1 MSGPVR
7 ERVRAVAMLA
17 VLVLLATVVS
27 LYILANQNLTGPS
40 WMPVIGKDHFRID
53 ARFTTAAG
61 VLPGQGHAV
70 TISGVRVG
78 EIAGVRLEEGNA
90 VLTLD
95 IERRFARVRPDA
107 SLLLRPKTGLKDMVV
122 ELDPG
127 TPESGPLLED
137 GATLGSEA
145 TAPDVNFEE
154 ILASLDADTRTSLE
168 LLVSDG
174 GRALGDGGG
183 RELANAFRRFEPL
196 SRHSAR
202 ATRLVA
208 QRRKKLKRLMSN
220 LSKIAG
226 ELGSRDRQLARFVDA
241 NAAVFRRFANQNE
254 RLGEALELLPETL
267 VSSTTALGEV
277 HELGT
282 TLRTGLRDLA
292 PGAKALGPALRQV
305 RPFLGETTPVL
316 REQLRPFAREA
327 QPTARKLVPA
337 TRGLARATPELAE
350 FTDVLNAIFDEMAYD
365 PPGNDAKGQSY
376 LFYVPWAGHNTNSTL
391 SSQDG
396 VGPTRRSLMLLECG
410 ALELLDVIAKPRF
423 NPTLATLTQLL
434 GAPQFSEVCTP
445 REAPPG

>member
-1 MSGPVR
+1 
-7 ERVRAVAMLA
+7 
-17 VLVLLATVVS
+17 VLLATVVL

-53 ARFTTAAG
+53 ARFASAAG

-70 TISGVRVG
+70 TISSVRVG
-78 EIAGVRLEEGNA
+78 EIADVRLQDGGA

-107 SLLLRPKTGLKDMVV
+107 TLLLRPKTGLKDMVV

-154 ILASLDADTRTSLE
+154 ILASLDADTRASLE
-168 LLVSDG
+168 LLVTDG
-174 GRALGDGGG
+174 GKALGDGGG
-183 RELANAFRRFEPL
+183 RQLANAFRRFEPL
-196 SRHSAR
+196 SRHSAE

-208 QRRKKLKRLMSN
+208 QRRRKLKRLMGN
-220 LSKIAG
+220 LSKIAD
-226 ELGSRDRQLARFVDA
+226 ELGSRDRQLATFVDA

-267 VSSTTALGEV
+267 ASSTTALGELD
-277 HELGT
+277 ELGT

-292 PGAKALGPALRQV
+292 PGAEALGPTLRQV
-305 RPFLGETTPVL
+305 RPFLTETTPVL
-316 REQLRPFAREA
+316 RDQLRPFARAA
-327 QPTARKLVPA
+327 QPTARKLAPA
-337 TRGLARATPELAE
+337 TRDLAQATPELAE

-365 PPGNDAKGQSY
+365 PPGNDAKGQSF
-376 LFYVPWAGHNTNSTL
+376 LFYVPWAAHNTNSTL
-391 SSQDG
+391 ASQDG

-434 GAPQFSEVCTP
+434 NAPQFSEVCTP
-445 REAPPG
+445 REAPG